1 MEFFECEGETPSCGT
16 NLCPEDGPCFNI
28 TDFDSNDTFPD
39 DAVAI
44 VTIAN
49 ANDATARDMNTNE
62 RLMFADDSNGN
73 LHKLVLLLL
82 LLLQL

>member
-1 MEFFECEGETPSCGT
+1 MEFVECEGEAPSCGT
-16 NLCPEDGPCFNI
+16 NLCPEGVPCFNI

-49 ANDATARDMNTNE
+49 ASDAIARDMNTNE
-62 RLMFADDSNGN
+62 RIIFADNSKS
-73 LHKLVLLLL
+73 KLNNKYEKTI
-82 LLLQL
+82 